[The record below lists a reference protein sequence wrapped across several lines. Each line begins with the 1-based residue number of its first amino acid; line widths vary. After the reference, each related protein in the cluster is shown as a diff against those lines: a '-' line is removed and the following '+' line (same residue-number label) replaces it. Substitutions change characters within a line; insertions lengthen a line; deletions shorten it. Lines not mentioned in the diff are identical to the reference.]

1 MSDDDNVVSFRSRPD
16 GSVPP
21 PPLPPEPTPQFP
33 AFLAEGAPSEPEA
46 RPAGTW
52 PSLPRVGQMAPPLAL
67 MMPALPTPT
76 AADDEEEGAFAPPQ
90 PEDPDNPTPR
100 DTLQLAVA
108 LMTAMGVAAAQGMW
122 HRARH
127 RSALADQARAA
138 ADKATAK
145 AAAAGAGTRAEGKR
159 SGLLTRSHQE
169 GAHRK
174 PHGPRG
180 GGRGAGGHT
189 GHDGERKPRKAP
201 KGGLEGA
208 RRPGDGKSG
217 PGKAP
222 KAGPGGKTVRDQ
234 DKAKQRKRRPDKD
247 GSAPARPD
255 ARAPE
260 GKGKSPKQPS
270 PDAAKKTS
278 DKGAPDAKR
287 PSPPGP
293 RPLTWK
299 APKRKDAKDDGG
311 PKRWTGGRPESSGK
325 PAKKPK
331 GGAGKDEP
339 AAKTPGGSRRPEGQ
353 KLTWKAR
360 KGGKRSAGPKR
371 WTAGRPG
378 GKATTGAKPASD
390 YQDAAGSWR
399 SPPPPPPGWEGMR
412 PPPGADRAY
421 RFERMERV
429 DEPSGRDQS
438 DKPARA
444 VAGAPA
450 AGWRALP
457 AGHASS
463 TPQSAPYEQGARSM
477 STPPPRTTQ
486 YGDAELTI
494 YDVIE
499 ADADMAEEITD
510 GVAEA
515 RATADGCER
524 LITKLEAVH
533 AKVIELKVP
542 GVLAGW
548 MVRLMDKTFTVKARA
563 NAIAESLPRA
573 AEAIATAGSNAA
585 ARHKPL
591 ADAVRDAGHAR
602 PAEREYHDE

>member
-1 MSDDDNVVSFRSRPD
+1 MSDNDEKGRGGELLPFPRVILP
-16 GSVPP
+16 GSMDA
-21 PPLPPEPTPQFP
+21 PEPGPRAAAGAADEP
-33 AFLAEGAPSEPEA
+33 AAPS
-46 RPAGTW
+46 W
-52 PSLPRVGQMAPPLAL
+52 PRLPRVEQMGPPLHMTVPAV
-67 MMPALPTPT
+67 PALESG
-76 AADDEEEGAFAPPQ
+76 DEEGAFAPPQ
-90 PEDPDNPTPR
+90 PEDPDNPTSR

-127 RSALADQARAA
+127 RSALADQARAN

-145 AAAAGAGTRAEGKR
+145 AAAAGSGTRAEGKR
-159 SGLLTRSHQE
+159 SGSLTRSHQE
-169 GAHRK
+169 GTHRK
-174 PHGPRG
+174 SHGPRG

-189 GHDGERKPRKAP
+189 GHDGDRKARKGP
-201 KGGLEGA
+201 KGGPSGD
-208 RRPGDGKSG
+208 RRPGDGKTG
-217 PGKAP
+217 PSPKAP
-222 KAGPGGKTVRDQ
+222 KAGPGGKTMRDG
-234 DKAKQRKRRPDKD
+234 DKSKQRKQRPGKD
-247 GSAPARPD
+247 GSAPTRPD
-255 ARAPE
+255 ARVPE
-260 GKGKSPKQPS
+260 AKGKPPKQPAPAGS
-270 PDAAKKTS
+270 KGPG
-278 DKGAPDAKR
+278 KGARDAKR
-287 PSPPGP
+287 PTGP
-293 RPLTWK
+293 APLTWK
-299 APKRKDAKDDGG
+299 APKSGKDAKEAR
-311 PKRWTGGRPESSGK
+311 PKRWTGGRPEGSGK
-325 PAKKPK
+325 PAKKPT

-360 KGGKRSAGPKR
+360 KGHGKRSAGPKR

-378 GKATTGAKPASD
+378 TGRGKGTSGTKSAGD

-399 SPPPPPPGWEGMR
+399 PPPPPPPGWEGMR

-421 RFERMERV
+421 RFERMDRV
-429 DEPSGRDQS
+429 DQPPGREQH

-444 VAGAPA
+444 VTGAPA

-457 AGHASS
+457 AGRAAA
-463 TPQSAPYEQGARSM
+463 PQSAPYEQGARSM

-515 RATADGCER
+515 RATAEGCER

-533 AKVIELKVP
+533 AKLIELRVP

-548 MVRLMDKTFTVKARA
+548 MVRLMDKTLTVKARA
-563 NAIAESLPRA
+563 NAIAEGLPRA

-591 ADAVRDAGHAR
+591 ADAVRDAGHTR